1 MPNHKSAEKRVRSS
15 LKKRAR
21 NRYYKGLVK
30 AALKNAREAIQSGI
44 NIEEKLRTAQKLLS
58 SAARKG
64 IIHRNKAARLISHLT
79 VQARKE
85 QASAA

>member
-15 LKKRAR
+15 LRKRAR

-30 AALKNAREAIQSGI
+30 AALKNAREAIQSGT

-64 IIHRNKAARLISHLT
+64 VIHRNKAARLISHLT
-79 VQARKE
+79 IQARKE
-85 QASAA
+85 QANAA